1 MRVVVLAVAL
11 VLVGCGN
18 DGGPAERAGSTT
30 SATNATTT
38 TVDPR
43 RAYFAELTA
52 LLDETERLIEETP
65 ETSGNEGGFLTV
77 ATAYTGLAEAMDDL
91 DPPADLRVSHQA
103 LVAQARLIA
112 EEAEGIAGTP
122 ALSVDNGR
130 PVMGDRLGPG
140 LSLAQHRREFRE
152 LVAELAA
159 R

>member
-1 MRVVVLAVAL
+1 MWERCRLGGAGGEHH
-11 VLVGCGN
+11 VG
-18 DGGPAERAGSTT
+18 DERHDDHGGPTGRLL
-30 SATNATTT
+30 
-38 TVDPR
+38 PQ
-43 RAYFAELTA
+43 LTA
-52 LLDETERLIEETP
+52 LLDEAERPIEETP
-65 ETSGNEGGFLTV
+65 ETSANEDGYLMV

-103 LVAQARLIA
+103 LVAQARLIG

-122 ALSVDNGR
+122 ALSIDNGR
-130 PVMGDRLGPG
+130 PVIGDRLGPG